1 MRAHVLETI
10 WRRPEGIWVKPEQL
24 AESMGITTAHVND
37 LTRRGALTRRPS
49 DGAVFVTG
57 SDTPRLLPRSTT
69 AEAATLSDVARMLN
83 EVHCE
88 MQAVHARIDRAVESE
103 VSRVFAATLNAP
115 EPAPKAPHQQSSWF
129 AFPFGISL

>member
-1 MRAHVLETI
+1 MRAQILETI

-24 AESMGITTAHVND
+24 AESMGVATAHVHE

-49 DGAVFVTG
+49 DGAVLVAG
-57 SDTPRLLPRSTT
+57 SDTPGLRPRTRS
-69 AEAATLSDVARMLN
+69 AEAATLQDVARMLH
-83 EVHCE
+83 EVHSE
-88 MQAVHARIDRAVESE
+88 LQAVHAQIDSAVESE

-115 EPAPKAPHQQSSWF
+115 EAAPKAPRQQSSWF